1 MKVKEFAERLGGEA
15 LPTGRLIAYIKDGLE
30 EINMISE
37 THINSTK
44 IDLEVNK
51 RFYDIPNECI
61 RIIDVRCKNNLITKD
76 EYRSIPRM
84 VGNPAIEDADG
95 V

>member
-37 THINSTK
+37 THIINNFILVK
-44 IDLEVNK
+44 ICQQ
-51 RFYDIPNECI
+51 IHI
-61 RIIDVRCKNNLITKD
+61 
-76 EYRSIPRM
+76 
-84 VGNPAIEDADG
+84 
-95 V
+95 